1 MARKWWYTKIL
12 VELLGDIM
20 AYEDPTF
27 ATSASAIPRMKVN
40 VDLNNLERTFF
51 TVDEWYSPEEL
62 NAVWKEIDFLTD
74 FKKFTFDGS
83 TLQIDLDNSYANKDI
98 SNILSYRYKDKLELF
113 ANQVDRTFPEQIR
126 NEFLNCTEMK
136 TQLRYFHQSM
146 GWEEH
151 ISDDKFVSYHFLWKE
166 PKSYDGGDLKIAD
179 AFIKS
184 HQSRLVFMKGN
195 YPKTITGV
203 NFIDP
208 KRTLGNGLYLI
219 TTSYN

>member
-1 MARKWWYTKIL
+1 
-12 VELLGDIM
+12 M

-51 TVDEWYSPEEL
+51 TVDEWYSPEEIT
-62 NAVWKEIDFLTD
+62 AVWKEIDFLTD
-74 FKKFTFDGS
+74 FKKFTFDGK
-83 TLQIDLDNSYANKDI
+83 TLQIDLDNAYANKDI

-126 NEFLNCTEMK
+126 NEFLNCREMK

-219 TTSYN
+219 TT

>member
-1 MARKWWYTKIL
+1 
-12 VELLGDIM
+12 M

-51 TVDEWYSPEEL
+51 TVDEWYSPEEM
-62 NAVWKEIDFLTD
+62 ADVWKEIDFLTD

-83 TLQIDLDNSYANKDI
+83 TLQIDLDNSYTNKNI

-126 NEFLNCTEMK
+126 NEFLNCKEMK

-166 PKSYDGGDLKIAD
+166 PKS
-179 AFIKS
+179 
-184 HQSRLVFMKGN
+184 
-195 YPKTITGV
+195 
-203 NFIDP
+203 
-208 KRTLGNGLYLI
+208 RTKM
-219 TTSYN
+219 

>member
-1 MARKWWYTKIL
+1 M
-12 VELLGDIM
+12 
-20 AYEDPTF
+20 
-27 ATSASAIPRMKVN
+27 
-40 VDLNNLERTFF
+40 
-51 TVDEWYSPEEL
+51 
-62 NAVWKEIDFLTD
+62 
-74 FKKFTFDGS
+74 
-83 TLQIDLDNSYANKDI
+83 
-98 SNILSYRYKDKLELF
+98 F
-113 ANQVDRTFPEQIR
+113 ANQIDRTFPEQIR

>member
-40 VDLNNLERTFF
+40 VNLNNLERTFF

-62 NAVWKEIDFLTD
+62 NAVWKEINFLTD

-113 ANQVDRTFPEQIR
+113 ANQIDRTFPEQIR

>member
-1 MARKWWYTKIL
+1 
-12 VELLGDIM
+12 M

-74 FKKFTFDGS
+74 FKKFTFVGS
-83 TLQIDLDNSYANKDI
+83 TLQIDLDNAYANKDI

>member
-51 TVDEWYSPEEL
+51 TVDEWYSPEEIT
-62 NAVWKEIDFLTD
+62 AVWKEIDFLTD
-74 FKKFTFDGS
+74 FKKFTFDGK
-83 TLQIDLDNSYANKDI
+83 TLQIYLDNAYANKDI

-126 NEFLNCTEMK
+126 NEFLNCREMK